1 MKVIKVCYKD
11 IVLGKLTFQEG
22 VYCYEAS
29 KIGVDKA
36 YKKGYT
42 TFVYDCDQSFVSDT
56 LPASLQDLVSEEIV
70 SNIATLTEILETD
83 TEFDVLYKFAALD
96 VGKPDFHVEI

>member
-11 IVLGKLTFQEG
+11 VVLGKLTFQEG
-22 VYCYEAS
+22 AYCYEAS
-29 KIGVDKA
+29 KMGVEKA

-42 TFVYDCDQSFVSDT
+42 TFVYDCDQSFVSDS
-56 LPASLQDLVSEEIV
+56 LPASLQDLLSEEIV
-70 SNIATLTEILETD
+70 SNIATLTDILETD
-83 TEFDVLYKFAALD
+83 TEFDVLYKFAELD